1 MIFPLA
7 CPSWLGYLG
16 RMKMDKK
23 IREIAAKVLRINR
36 LEVRGMDDLDFHD
49 LKVSDIKLAL
59 EAAYTAGQ
67 VQAINAR
74 IAQVEAKIAAL
85 KEVK

>member
-1 MIFPLA
+1 MN
-7 CPSWLGYLG
+7 
-16 RMKMDKK
+16 MDEK
-23 IREIAAKVLRINR
+23 INEIAARVLLINNLDR
-36 LEVRGMDDLDFHD
+36 SVNGYDDFHSID
-49 LKVSDIKLAL
+49 VSDIRLAL

>member
-1 MIFPLA
+1 
-7 CPSWLGYLG
+7 
-16 RMKMDKK
+16 MKMEEK
-23 IREIAAKVLRINR
+23 IREIAEKVLRINR

-49 LKVSDIKLAL
+49 LHVSDIKLAL

-74 IAQVEAKIAAL
+74 IAQVAAKIAEL

>member
-1 MIFPLA
+1 M
-7 CPSWLGYLG
+7 
-16 RMKMDKK
+16 RMNMDKK

-36 LEVRGMDDLDFHD
+36 LEVRGMDDLDFHSID
-49 LKVSDIKLAL
+49 VSDIRLAL

-85 KEVK
+85 KAG